1 MPQGED
7 ATIRSINMVPLG
19 QALTDPTL
27 TPPIRAL
34 LVYNSNP
41 AVIVPN
47 QQRVLARLQLVK
59 SSSASCFTV
68 GGVCQL
74 RECGSLYFAVYD
86 SFATSTPI

>member
-7 ATIRSINMVPLG
+7 ATIRSINMVQLG

-47 QQRVLARLQLVK
+47 QQRVLARLQREDL
-59 SSSASCFTV
+59 FTV
-68 GGVCQL
+68 VQEQFLTDTARYADYVGNW
-74 RECGSLYFAVYD
+74 RCGD
-86 SFATSTPI
+86 W